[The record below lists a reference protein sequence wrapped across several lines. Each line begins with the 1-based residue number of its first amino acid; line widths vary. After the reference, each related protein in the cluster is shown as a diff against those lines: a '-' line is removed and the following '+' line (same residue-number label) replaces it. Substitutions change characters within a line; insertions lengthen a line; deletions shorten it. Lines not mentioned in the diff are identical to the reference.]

1 MSKYEVGML
10 VKSKAGHDVGRLY
23 VVIRSEGEY
32 LYLSD
37 GHFRPLSKPKRK
49 NQKHIQ
55 VINKKIDMQ
64 NIKDADIKKL
74 LKAAIKEGE

>member
-23 VVIRSEGEY
+23 VIIGPEGEY

-64 NIKDADIKKL
+64 NITDADIKKL
-74 LKAAIKEGE
+74 LKTAIKEGE